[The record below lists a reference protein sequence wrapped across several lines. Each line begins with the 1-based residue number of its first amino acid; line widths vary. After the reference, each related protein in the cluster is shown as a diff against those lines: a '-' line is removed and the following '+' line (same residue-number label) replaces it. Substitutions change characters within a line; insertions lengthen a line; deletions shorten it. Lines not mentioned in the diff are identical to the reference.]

1 MKNLLK
7 EHVTEIRVPRNG
19 PALLE
24 ANPAGLL
31 RCIDLVTPRGVA
43 KNVPKVKARP
53 ESICKLDLARIDFRK
68 KVNR

>member
-1 MKNLLK
+1 MVDLFENRFLK
-7 EHVTEIRVPRNG
+7 KRDEDVGSPRNG

-43 KNVPKVKARP
+43 
-53 ESICKLDLARIDFRK
+53 
-68 KVNR
+68 